1 MNEDFWNKTYSHKT
15 WDTDFPFPSKN
26 FLSYMNFHLKNDE
39 IQGIPCLLDF
49 GCGTGASL
57 VHAYSLGCN
66 VIGIDVSKL
75 ALEESRKRLI
85 SEVKATIGSNNQK
98 ERGFVLIHSKAS
110 KEKKYSVYHSMGTL
124 ASAKLFNRE
133 QLNFSGDLIPME
145 NESLSHI
152 NCDGVLYYLDEKNI
166 NFLIREFYRLLK
178 PGGVLRIYT
187 KSKNDHYVSNGKQVK
202 NNYYSIDEGYEKGMV
217 LYICPIDTFLRKLNK
232 FKKIYVGYENFSYV
246 GMKNNA
252 FDIFTCI
259 K

>member
-1 MNEDFWNKTYSHKT
+1 MASINWISRTKKRKEQLIDYLN
-15 WDTDFPFPSKN
+15 SKN
-26 FLSYMNFHLKNDE
+26 IETRNFYPALSKQKYLEN
-39 IQGIPCLLDF
+39 
-49 GCGTGASL
+49 
-57 VHAYSLGCN
+57 
-66 VIGIDVSKL
+66 VSKTNL
-75 ALEESRKRLI
+75 DY
-85 SEVKATIGSNNQK
+85 SEK
-98 ERGFVLIHSKAS
+98 
-110 KEKKYSVYHSMGTL
+110 M
-124 ASAKLFNRE
+124 FNRE
-133 QLNFSGDLIPME
+133 QLTISGDLIPME